1 MGSFSLMNIGAS
13 ALLANQALLTTT
25 GNNIANVNTPGY
37 STETAQLSAQSG
49 PNTGAGYFG
58 TGVNIASVQRTYSQF
73 LATAANQA
81 QSVSSADSARS
92 SLQNQLQQ
100 LFPIGS
106 GSLGSAINTV
116 FSDYTNLASNPTDS
130 AAQTTLLSDLN
141 NLSSTFNSTS
151 SQLSGI
157 QTQVTQQMGSDAQQ
171 VTSLSQQ
178 IAQVNQQILQQSSTG
193 QPPNTL
199 MDQRDQLISQLNKYV
214 QTSTVVAANG
224 NYNIFVA
231 GGQPLVI
238 GATSATMSVTPS
250 TGNSAQSALQLT
262 LPGGQ
267 IATLNPAYLGGGD
280 LNGLMQFQNND
291 LSLAQNTVGQMA
303 LTTASLLNSQQNL
316 GNGTQSTP
324 LFNLSVNGTAAST
337 NTSGAILQATLTSA
351 SSSATAA
358 QSAMSPYQLQSTYN
372 AAAAATGAPMGY
384 SVAYDNT
391 TSAWTLTN
399 IQTPSDSTTFSA
411 AAAPATGM
419 TANLDGL
426 TFSLSTTPNVD
437 DTFNINPSATA
448 AAQIQTAITSPKQ
461 ISASPLSLGFSTSAT
476 ASPASTLAVQSLALT
491 SGSASSAVN
500 PNVTNPVTIS
510 FSVSGT
516 PPVTTYSVS
525 GVGTTNPTNLSYTP
539 GQAISYNG
547 WTLTP
552 TGTPANGDVLTVQP
566 FQSIGSTPIP
576 GLGGDTL
583 NDSYAT
589 ALSSIGTM
597 VQSGSTAA
605 TLSASMATSA
615 TQAASNV
622 SGVNLDEEASN
633 LLQYQQS
640 YQAAAKIISVAS
652 AIFDSLIQAVNS

>member
-1 MGSFSLMNIGAS
+1 
-13 ALLANQALLTTT
+13 
-25 GNNIANVNTPGY
+25 
-37 STETAQLSAQSG
+37 
-49 PNTGAGYFG
+49 
-58 TGVNIASVQRTYSQF
+58 
-73 LATAANQA
+73 
-81 QSVSSADSARS
+81 
-92 SLQNQLQQ
+92 
-100 LFPIGS
+100 
-106 GSLGSAINTV
+106 
-116 FSDYTNLASNPTDS
+116 
-130 AAQTTLLSDLN
+130 
-141 NLSSTFNSTS
+141 
-151 SQLSGI
+151 
-157 QTQVTQQMGSDAQQ
+157 
-171 VTSLSQQ
+171 
-178 IAQVNQQILQQSSTG
+178 
-193 QPPNTL
+193 

-267 IATLNPAYLGGGD
+267 IATLNPTYLGGGD

-303 LTTASLLNSQQNL
+303 LATASLLNSQQNL

-426 TFSLSTTPNVD
+426 TFSLSTTPNVG

-525 GVGTTNPTNLSYTP
+525 GVGTSNPTNLSYTP